1 MIFPSPESPIPSP
14 RISGKLRGVNTPT
27 ALHIVPVTDR
37 RGLDDFIEV
46 PFSIYRNDPN
56 WVPPLRFE
64 RREALARTQPLSE
77 HAQWQLWV
85 AYRDD
90 KPIGRIS
97 AQVDQLHLNQH
108 HDQTGFFGFLE
119 APDDPAVFNALFATA
134 EAWLREHG
142 VSRVRGP
149 FSLNINQERSEEHTS
164 ELQSL
169 MRISYAV
176 FCLKKKKHRHTQTN
190 KKMSS

>member
-14 RISGKLRGVNTPT
+14 RISGKLRGMNTPT

-108 HDQTGFFGFLE
+108 HDQTG
-119 APDDPAVFNALFATA
+119 
-134 EAWLREHG
+134 
-142 VSRVRGP
+142 
-149 FSLNINQERSEEHTS
+149 RSEEHTS

-176 FCLKKKKHRHTQTN
+176 FCWKKKTNYTKITTQHITHTY
-190 KKMSS
+190 